1 MTNALARRLIFKLLS
16 GIRDERIELFERG
29 RRYTFGSPDATL
41 HAQVTVRSPHVYRQ
55 VLRGSTGL
63 AQTFVEGAWE
73 ADDLVALVRIA
84 ARNMA
89 QLDRARHAWRHV
101 LRTGQHLADMVP
113 HNDRDGSRQNI
124 AAHYDLGNTLFSL
137 FLDPTMMYSC
147 ALFESPGMSLEEAQV
162 AKMERICQALE
173 LGPHDHLLEI
183 GTGWGAMAV
192 HAASRYGCRVTTT
205 TISSEQH
212 DMALDRVRAAGLEDR
227 VEVLLEDYR
236 DLDGRYSKLV
246 SIEMIEAVGWQY
258 FDTYFERCSELLEP
272 DGLMFLQA
280 ITIDDRAYEGEKASK
295 SFINTQIF
303 PGGCLP
309 SLEVIHSCLAERT
322 DMRTVWLD
330 DVTQHYAE
338 TLARWRRAFL
348 ASSDRAEALGYDL
361 EFRRMWEL
369 YLSYVEAGFLERR
382 IGDVQ
387 TVFAKP
393 EWRGALPGAPEGGAR
408 LAVAG
413 GSAARLA
420 AEHSVGDAVEQEAR
434 SA

>member
-1 MTNALARRLIFKLLS
+1 MTNTLARRFFFRLLS
-16 GIRDERIELFERG
+16 GIRDERIEIFERG
-29 RRYTFGSPDATL
+29 RRYSFGSPDAKL

-63 AQTFVEGAWE
+63 AQTYVEGAWE

-84 ARNMA
+84 ARNMGP
-89 QLDRARHAWRHV
+89 LDRARHAWRHV

-113 HNDRDGSRQNI
+113 HNDPESSRENI

-147 ALFESPGMSLEEAQV
+147 ALFESAEMSLEDAQL
-162 AKMERICQALE
+162 AKLERICKRLE
-173 LGPHDHLLEI
+173 LGPEDHLLEI

-205 TISSEQH
+205 TISKEQH
-212 DMALDRVRAAGLEDR
+212 DMAVDRVRAAGLEDR
-227 VEVLLEDYR
+227 VDVLLEDYR
-236 DLDGRYSKLV
+236 VLEGTYSKLV

-309 SLEVIHSCLAERT
+309 SLEVIHRCLAGRT

-330 DVTQHYAE
+330 DVTAHYGE
-338 TLARWRRAFL
+338 TVARWRETFL
-348 ASSDRAEALGYDL
+348 SSAERAEALGYDL
-361 EFRRMWEL
+361 GFRRMWEL

-387 TVFAKP
+387 MVFAKP
-393 EWRGALPGAPEGGAR
+393 EWRGRLPEGG
-408 LAVAG
+408 LG
-413 GSAARLA
+413 PRLA
-420 AEHSVGDAVEQEAR
+420 AEHPVGDPVEKERRA
-434 SA
+434 A

>member
-1 MTNALARRLIFKLLS
+1 MTDDLARRILFRLLS
-16 GIRDERIELFERG
+16 GIRDERIEIFERG
-29 RRYTFGSPDATL
+29 RRYVFGSPDAEL
-41 HAQVTVRSPHVYRQ
+41 HAQVTVRSPQVYRE

-63 AQTFVEGAWE
+63 AETYVDGRWE
-73 ADDLVALVRIA
+73 ADDVVALVRIA
-84 ARNMA
+84 ARNMGP
-89 QLDRARHAWRHV
+89 LDRARHRWRHL

-113 HNDRDGSRQNI
+113 HNDREGSRRNI

-147 ALFESPGMSLEEAQV
+147 ALFESPGMTLEQAQL
-162 AKMERICQALE
+162 AKLERICKQLR
-173 LGPHDHLLEI
+173 LGPDDHLLEI

-192 HAASRYGCRVTTT
+192 HAAARYGCRVTTT

-212 DMALDRVRAAGLEDR
+212 DLAVDRVRAAGLEDR

-236 DLDGRYSKLV
+236 DLEGTYSKLV

-258 FDTYFERCSELLEP
+258 FPTYFERCSQLLEP

-295 SFINTQIF
+295 SFINTQVF

-309 SLEVIHSCLAERT
+309 SLELIHRCLASET

-338 TLARWRRAFL
+338 TVARWREAFVE
-348 ASSDRAEALGYDL
+348 AAERAEALGYDL
-361 EFRRMWEL
+361 RFRRMWEL

-387 TVFAKP
+387 MLFAKP
-393 EWRGALPGAPEGGAR
+393 EWRGMLPGGG
-408 LAVAG
+408 LG
-413 GSAARLA
+413 PRLA
-420 AEHSVGDAVEQEAR
+420 AEHAVGDAVEQEAG